1 MGNDLEKCPF
11 FRRRHLHNIFMV
23 YDQEAAL
30 MAHNVITMRIFIRKI
45 PTNLALINVLLTL
58 ECYSLNP
65 WRVGENKPVVKTL
78 TLRSK

>member
-1 MGNDLEKCPF
+1 
-11 FRRRHLHNIFMV
+11 MV

-58 ECYSLNP
+58 ECYSVLRELEKINLLSKPLP
-65 WRVGENKPVVKTL
+65 WEVNKSCFLLERPHL
-78 TLRSK
+78 